1 MQTVNLMV
9 MMTEATKKTDKWF
22 LIPRPNPNCKLR
34 LFCFPYAGAGATVFR
49 EWSKYLP
56 GDIEICAV
64 QPPGRESRVREAPY
78 TQVEPLVASLLETM
92 PARLDKPFA
101 FFGHSLG
108 ALVAFV
114 LTRELR
120 RKHNI
125 LPKHLFV
132 SARSAPQSSRRESP
146 FYALPDAA
154 FLEKVRQ
161 LGGMDASILE
171 NAELMELITP
181 ILRADFQ
188 MNETY
193 TYVTEHPLACPI
205 SAFRGAKDDLMTYDE
220 VAAWSEQT
228 TGKFRLRTLP
238 GGHFF
243 INGEQNA
250 FWQVLAYDLEQIS
263 RQV

>member
-1 MQTVNLMV
+1 MV
-9 MMTEATKKTDKWF
+9 MMTEVTKKTDKWF

>member
-1 MQTVNLMV
+1 MK
-9 MMTEATKKTDKWF
+9 EAKTTTNKWF
-22 LIPRPNPNCKLR
+22 LVSRPNPNCKLR
-34 LFCFPYAGAGATVFR
+34 LFCFPYAGAGATIFR

-56 GDIEICAV
+56 DEVEVCAV
-64 QPPGRESRVREAPY
+64 QPPGRETRVREAPY
-78 TQVEPLVASLLETM
+78 TQVEPLVASLMAVM

-108 ALVAFV
+108 ALVAFI
-114 LTRELR
+114 LARQLR
-120 RKHNI
+120 REQDV
-125 LPKHLFV
+125 LPQHLFV

-146 FYALPDAA
+146 FYALSDAA
-154 FLEKVRQ
+154 FLEKVQQ
-161 LGGMDASILE
+161 LGGMEKSILE
-171 NAELMELITP
+171 HAELMALIMP

-193 TYVTEHPLACPI
+193 TYGAEPPLACPI

-220 VAAWSEQT
+220 VAAWREQT

-243 INGEQNA
+243 INGEQTA
-250 FWQVLAYDLEQIS
+250 FWQVLAYDLEQIL
-263 RQV
+263 RHI